1 MLDKSDAELIQ
12 HTTDGY
18 NTIADEWHKTRQEFW
33 PEIVDTIKQNINGNE
48 NIIDVGCGN
57 GRLLKIL
64 SSYPDIKYFGIDPS
78 QKLIDYARADFPYNR
93 FEICDGLNIVA
104 KNEEYDICFSIAV
117 MHHLPVSLVAEW
129 LSEIQRV
136 LAPGAKFI
144 CTLWDLENS
153 KSYPLLENGS
163 GFLPFRAHRD
173 VRYVHAYTKSEIEK
187 YFKEAGFEI
196 LSMQNI
202 KRESGEGN
210 IVIVSQRHE

>member
-1 MLDKSDAELIQ
+1 MLDKSDTELIQ

-18 NTIADEWHKTRQEFW
+18 NTIADEWHQTRQEFW
-33 PEIVDTIKQNINGNE
+33 PEIADTIKQNISGNE

-78 QKLIDYARADFPYNR
+78 EKLIDYAREDFPDNK
-93 FEICDGLNIVA
+93 FEICDGINIPA

-117 MHHLPVSLVAEW
+117 MHHLPTSLVAEW
-129 LSEIQRV
+129 LSEIHRV
-136 LAPGAKFI
+136 LKPDAKFI

-153 KSYPLLENGS
+153 KSYPLLQNGD
-163 GFLPFRAHRD
+163 GLLPFRAHKD
-173 VRYVHAYTKSEIEK
+173 IRYVHAYTKQEIKK
-187 YFKEAGFEI
+187 YFNESGFEI

-210 IVIVSQRHE
+210 IVIVSQRHV